1 MAKPFNVFHTHKKKH
16 IKDHFSK
23 YIPLLFLHFLWFR
36 NEAKQFVGSCV
47 ETSDSE
53 SGTFVGCGRAFVDMS
68 KIKKSTNKKRRQ
80 ALENSKYVYILSEA
94 MLSRHKC
101 NFNAKTLYTPTG
113 GF

>member
-1 MAKPFNVFHTHKKKH
+1 
-16 IKDHFSK
+16 
-23 YIPLLFLHFLWFR
+23 
-36 NEAKQFVGSCV
+36 
-47 ETSDSE
+47 
-53 SGTFVGCGRAFVDMS
+53 MS